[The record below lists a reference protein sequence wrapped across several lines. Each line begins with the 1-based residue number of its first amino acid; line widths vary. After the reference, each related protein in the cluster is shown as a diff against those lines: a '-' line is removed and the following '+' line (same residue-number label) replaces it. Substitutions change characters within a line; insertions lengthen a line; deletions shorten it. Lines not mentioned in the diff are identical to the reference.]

1 MIAAGPPKAIAP
13 PGDGAPPNPGCM
25 SILLTGRFDAGERDE
40 WLTLL
45 RAALPDETL
54 VLEADADVDIAIV
67 ANRRAA
73 ALQACR
79 SSR

>member
-1 MIAAGPPKAIAP
+1 
-13 PGDGAPPNPGCM
+13 M

-67 ANRRAA
+67 ANPPRG
-73 ALQACR
+73 ALQGLPKLALIQ
-79 SSR
+79 SLWAGVDKLLADDSISAHP